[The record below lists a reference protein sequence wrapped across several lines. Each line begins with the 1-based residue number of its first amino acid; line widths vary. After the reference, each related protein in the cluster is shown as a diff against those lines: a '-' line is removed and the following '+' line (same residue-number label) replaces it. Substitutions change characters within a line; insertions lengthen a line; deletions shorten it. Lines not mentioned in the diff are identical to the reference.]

1 MVLELQE
8 LIKAPWASS
17 TGEVQ
22 SPGKPELGKEKEA
35 LGQVSFS
42 DLFLTRANLSFYLLP
57 ICFYST
63 LHMPFVNSKVSPQ
76 NPTGTLAGFGQ
87 WPILGMLAR
96 ARLSAL
102 PRSDLPSSIPTCQD
116 WEWATWSELEHSSW
130 AQEWRKLVKAWEE
143 TGYTKNCSGN
153 CLCPKIW
160 LLTTS
165 RTSTQWNT
173 VMLC

>member
-35 LGQVSFS
+35 LGQVCFS

-96 ARLSAL
+96 ARLLSPAQIWSSFLHSYLSGLRVGHMVRARTFFMGSGMEKVGQGMGRNRIYKELLRQL
-102 PRSDLPSSIPTCQD
+102 PVPQ
-116 WEWATWSELEHSSW
+116 
-130 AQEWRKLVKAWEE
+130 
-143 TGYTKNCSGN
+143 N
-153 CLCPKIW
+153 
-160 LLTTS
+160 LTS
-165 RTSTQWNT
+165 YYI
-173 VMLC
+173 

>member
-22 SPGKPELGKEKEA
+22 NPGKPELGKEKEA
-35 LGQVSFS
+35 LGQVCFS
-42 DLFLTRANLSFYLLP
+42 DLFLTRANLSFYLLH
-57 ICFYST
+57 ICFYSI
-63 LHMPFVNSKVSPQ
+63 LHMPFVNSKVSPK

-116 WEWATWSELEHSSW
+116 
-130 AQEWRKLVKAWEE
+130 
-143 TGYTKNCSGN
+143 
-153 CLCPKIW
+153 
-160 LLTTS
+160 
-165 RTSTQWNT
+165 
-173 VMLC
+173 